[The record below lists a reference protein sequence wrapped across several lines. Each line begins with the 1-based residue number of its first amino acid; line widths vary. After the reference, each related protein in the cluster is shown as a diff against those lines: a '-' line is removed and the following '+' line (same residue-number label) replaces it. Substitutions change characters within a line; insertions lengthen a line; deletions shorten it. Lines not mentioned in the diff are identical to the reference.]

1 MLVGLSHFRDLRL
14 DVKLLILGLEPTTA
28 ESQASL
34 CIPVSLLCRQLHL
47 DFPPIPTPLENHL
60 RVFIQKVS

>member
-1 MLVGLSHFRDLRL
+1 MLVGLSHFRDLLL
-14 DVKLLILGLEPTTA
+14 DVNLLILGLKPATA

-47 DFPPIPTPLENHL
+47 DFPLIPTLLENHL
-60 RVFIQKVS
+60 QVFIQNVS